1 MIITHLAATIKRNTL
16 DFARTRVASVDF
28 LIDVA
33 CTNGYS
39 THMSESAISI
49 TQHQTLRLL
58 AVCFCFF
65 PQFISAEITKQD
77 CLKASQNVQQLNLS
91 AGVYTEKA
99 QVATPLHIKLP
110 PTVDD
115 RAYFACLIKNQL
127 IDQNS
132 AERYLARQDECR
144 TKTRLLAASSDA
156 GKTRIGKSDN
166 DASYVA
172 CMDSVIGVDVLESP
186 H

>member
-1 MIITHLAATIKRNTL
+1 
-16 DFARTRVASVDF
+16 
-28 LIDVA
+28 
-33 CTNGYS
+33 
-39 THMSESAISI
+39 MSESAISI

-77 CLKASQNVQQLNLS
+77 CLQASQNIQQLNLS